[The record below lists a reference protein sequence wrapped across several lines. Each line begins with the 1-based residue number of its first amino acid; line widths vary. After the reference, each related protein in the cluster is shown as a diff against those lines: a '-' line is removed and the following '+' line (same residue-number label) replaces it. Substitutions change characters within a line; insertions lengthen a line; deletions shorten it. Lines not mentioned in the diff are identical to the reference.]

1 MMSQPFSFQKVQ
13 IKKEKKKLASVFKVF
28 KLLHIKKPCRG
39 VYSDEDT
46 LHV

>member
-1 MMSQPFSFQKVQ
+1 MSQPFSFQKVQ
-13 IKKEKKKLASVFKVF
+13 IKINKLASVFKVF

>member
-13 IKKEKKKLASVFKVF
+13 IKKEKKLASVFKVF
-28 KLLHIKKPCRG
+28 KLLHFKKPCRG